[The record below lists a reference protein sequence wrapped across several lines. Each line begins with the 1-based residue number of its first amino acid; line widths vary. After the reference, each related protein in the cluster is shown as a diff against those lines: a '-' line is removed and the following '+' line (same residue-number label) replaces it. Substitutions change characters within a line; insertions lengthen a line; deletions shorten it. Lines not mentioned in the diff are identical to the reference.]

1 MTAVAPVPAPPPER
15 TAVPVS
21 APARGARDVAASALL
36 AALVGACAYAAF
48 AHGAVELGDEAPLQ
62 AALALLALA
71 VAGAALGAGRLVPR
85 ASGVGWLAAGLL
97 AGFAA
102 WCGLSLAWSV
112 TLDLSWQAT
121 NRAAAYAL
129 VVVLALTAGARATRA
144 VERTALGL
152 LAVALAVAVDALAGK
167 VLPGLTDGTALSPRL
182 REPLGYWNAL
192 ALLCVLGMPVALR
205 IATDATRSAGV
216 RLAALGALWLL
227 VMTAGLTY
235 SRGAILAFA
244 VALVVL
250 VAFGAAGLRALAAAA
265 LAGAAAAPALAFAF
279 TRSSL
284 ATPDTPLAE
293 RAAGGRELLAVLA
306 VCLLALLAAGR
317 LTLRAERRVAWSAE
331 RTRRTWAALA
341 GAGALLVAALAVTGA
356 VADAARQFAD
366 TRDAPSVSTPSR
378 LLSTNSGNRVQWWG
392 EALGAWSDRPL
403 AGHGAGSFPALHL
416 QYRHNRLPVR
426 QPHDAPLEFLAETGI
441 VGAALGLAGV
451 AALLWAAGAQVRRRM
466 RGARERELAVAL
478 LAGGAA
484 WAVHTLVDWDWEIP
498 GVTVPALL
506 ALGVAAA
513 RAGGPRRSALG
524 TPARA
529 RPRPVALAVAALAA
543 WAYLASALLPAVADH
558 KADGALRAAQ
568 PGASPATLH
577 DAAARADLAA
587 RLDPLAVRPLFAGA
601 AIAQRRGRELEVR
614 RLLLDAV
621 RREPSNA
628 QAWLRL
634 AIDALGLVDRTGAE
648 AAARRALA
656 FDPRNPETL
665 RAAESAV
672 ALAAPPEDSPT
683 ATGTPLAG

>member
-1 MTAVAPVPAPPPER
+1 MTPRRDAAAAAAPP
-15 TAVPVS
+15 
-21 APARGARDVAASALL
+21 ARAALGRDGAATALL
-36 AALVGACAYAAF
+36 VALVGACAYAAF

-71 VAGAALGAGRLVPR
+71 AAGAALGAGRLLPR
-85 ASGVGWLAAGLL
+85 TSGAGWPAAGLL
-97 AGFAA
+97 AAFAA
-102 WCGLSLAWSV
+102 WCGLSLAWSA
-112 TLDLSWQAT
+112 TPDLSWQAT

-129 VVVLALTAGARATRA
+129 VVVLALAAGTRAPRA

-152 LAVALAVAVDALAGK
+152 LAVALAAAVDALAGK
-167 VLPGLTDGTALSPRL
+167 ALPGLTDGTALSPRL

-205 IATDATRSAGV
+205 IATDAARSAGV

-317 LTLRAERRVAWSAE
+317 LTLRAERRVAWSAQ

-341 GAGALLVAALAVTGA
+341 GASALLVAALAVTGA

-378 LLSTNSGNRVQWWG
+378 LL
-392 EALGAWSDRPL
+392 
-403 AGHGAGSFPALHL
+403 FPALHL